1 MEWFLTSYHNHL
13 EQFHNCTRSLK
24 MSDFPSP
31 LSCFFDF
38 VLLLLKAQKSP
49 HIIKSISVKRR
60 VLVLQGIAAFTY
72 VWVCFTPWL
81 ARTYF
86 CNPDTWYYSAWFS
99 GFHSITN
106 EKVIKLLYN
115 LNWFVLFHLSI
126 IFLQFMRR
134 TNPTLDSRINSLP
147 LLLLLTITLGSLLC
161 CRGLWG
167 NR

>member
-1 MEWFLTSYHNHL
+1 
-13 EQFHNCTRSLK
+13 

-31 LSCFFDF
+31 LSCFFYF
-38 VLLLLKAQKSP
+38 VLLLLKVQKSP

-147 LLLLLTITLGSLLC
+147 LLLLLTITLGTSPTVC
-161 CRGLWG
+161 HVAVVCWAIDNKQITTKCGKNESDTRAP
-167 NR
+167 